1 MKRYIFALFLS
12 VPFFLLLAWAVG
24 LHYQMVTMPEVTLP
38 ITGYDP
44 RDLLAGHYIRYQIDW
59 DKADCNQFEN
69 NICPEEAFKDKQTGR
84 AVHRFYIPEN
94 RARALDTAFITG
106 MHNGEKLSFSVVY
119 AYKDG
124 VKPIPK
130 RLLINGKDWQETI
143 TNNKGE

>member
-12 VPFFLLLAWAVG
+12 VPFFLLLAWTVG
-24 LHYQMVTMPEVTLP
+24 LHYQKINMPEVILP

-59 DKADCNQFEN
+59 DNADCDQFEN
-69 NICPEEAFKDKQTGR
+69 GFCPIEAFEDNRMGF
-84 AVHRFYIPEN
+84 HRFYIPEN

-124 VKPIPK
+124 VRPIPK